1 MTENKLKRRWFRFSL
16 WTLFVLTLV
25 AVASWLIGLAA
36 AIPLLGTRPPRSC
49 ESRARTTRSL
59 MQQSLVPS
67 AKMRAMRFQFSL
79 ATLLVC
85 VTVLAVVA
93 AIAALMPVRES
104 RVSGMRVL
112 SAQMEQR
119 SLCSKT
125 KAFLIG
131 RQLDRKSLLGI

>member
-1 MTENKLKRRWFRFSL
+1 
-16 WTLFVLTLV
+16 
-25 AVASWLIGLAA
+25 
-36 AIPLLGTRPPRSC
+36 
-49 ESRARTTRSL
+49 

-112 SAQMEQR
+112 SAKWNSGVYVPR
-119 SLCSKT
+119 RRR
-125 KAFLIG
+125 F
-131 RQLDRKSLLGI
+131 